1 MASLKYIQRKY
12 KDGKLVAYMHKNSSV
27 LRYKLCK
34 IEKKWL
40 TPTLQVKS
48 NYPYRDADELNK
60 EINELE
66 ERVDA
71 AITALLYKNP
81 SQYITAQTID
91 EKLSEPTIKEES
103 NGLLLLDFK
112 RFNVRKK
119 EELIQKDIEKNIIR
133 KTPPTF
139 KDYNSACNAIE
150 DYEYDNNCTLT
161 FYDIDD
167 DFLDKFKHFL
177 AEKHV
182 STDEHKYKCKGGM
195 VNKTIN
201 KRLECL
207 TTFVRSFYRNETK
220 AKQIWNSRIPQKVRN
235 ADIIRLQKDE
245 VRELYNRNLKNSAYN
260 RVRDYFVFLC
270 LTGLRPSD
278 FLSLNSNYFTTNK
291 NGQCILT
298 LYTQKVTIKIEIKLT
313 KQAKEIAE
321 RYDYKFDGYTN
332 QAFNRTLKEMLKD
345 EELFEDEVIQ
355 FRNVLNQK
363 PKPIKK
369 LRREVICA
377 YTGRRTFI
385 SNLIE
390 SGVPPIQVMSMTGHT
405 KLSTLQIYIDKFS
418 PSSKEVIN
426 VLEF

>member
-1 MASLKYIQRKY
+1 
-12 KDGKLVAYMHKNSSV
+12 MHKNSSV

-48 NYPYRDADELNK
+48 NYPFRDAEELNK

-112 RFNVRKK
+112 HFNARKK
-119 EELIQKDIEKNIIR
+119 EELIQKDLEKGINR
-133 KTPPTF
+133 KIPPTI
-139 KDYNSACNAIE
+139 KDYISACNAIE
-150 DYEYDNNCTLT
+150 DYEYDNNCALTLN
-161 FYDIDD
+161 DIDD
-167 DFLDKFKHFL
+167 EFLDEFKHFL

-182 STDEHKYKCKGGM
+182 NTDEHKYKCQGGM

-201 KRLECL
+201 KRLECI
-207 TTFVRSFYRNETK
+207 TTFVRSFYSNEEK
-220 AKQIWNSRIPQKVRN
+220 AKQIWNSRIHQNVRN
-235 ADIIRLQKDE
+235 VDIIRLEKDE
-245 VRELYNRNLKNSAYN
+245 VKELYNRDLKNPAYN
-260 RVRDYFVFLC
+260 KIRDYFIFLC

-278 FLSLNSNYFTTNK
+278 FMSLNNNYFSKNK
-291 NGQCILT
+291 AGQCILT
-298 LYTQKVTIKIEIKLT
+298 LYTQKTNIKIEIKLT

-332 QAFNRTLKEMLKD
+332 QAFNRTLKDMLKE
-345 EELFEDEVIQ
+345 EELYEDEVKV
-355 FRNVLNQK
+355 FRNVFNQRA
-363 PKPIKK
+363 KPIKK
-369 LRREVICA
+369 LRREVISA
-377 YTGRRTFI
+377 YTGRRTFV

-390 SGVPPIQVMSMTGHT
+390 SGVPPIQVMNMTGHT